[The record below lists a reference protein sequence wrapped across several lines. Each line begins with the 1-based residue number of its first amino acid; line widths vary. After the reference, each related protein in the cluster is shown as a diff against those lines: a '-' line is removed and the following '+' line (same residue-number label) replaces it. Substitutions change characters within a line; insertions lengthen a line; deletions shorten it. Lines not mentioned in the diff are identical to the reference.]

1 MAGRRNSTNTA
12 PLFAAVA
19 VTYAANSAL
28 GAAVAMKLIDTRGF
42 RWLHHALYIATCSL
56 GAAAIGSAWWAHP
69 RHANRRA
76 ALALAPAAVP
86 LTAIAFAGT
95 RTRRHPL
102 IALAAAPF
110 IVAGVVCSRHPA
122 DRK

>member
-1 MAGRRNSTNTA
+1 MPIKFEIYRQGER
-12 PLFAAVA
+12 
-19 VTYAANSAL
+19 VTS
-28 GAAVAMKLIDTRGF
+28 F
-42 RWLHHALYIATCSL
+42 EPIA
-56 GAAAIGSAWWAHP
+56 AAAIGSAWWARP
-69 RHANRRA
+69 RHANRGA